1 MRGNCKLLGR
11 LIRLG
16 GSWINN
22 ARLPNNW
29 QFEKS
34 MGKKLTV
41 YMIDGTAYGPRLS
54 EIGNWVGK
62 AIYSPRAS
70 INKIMNRREF
80 DNPGIYCLKGD
91 PTDDAFD
98 EKIYIGEAENIKTRL
113 KQHLSDQNKD
123 FKELIFFVSKDELLT
138 KTQIRYLE
146 SRMVQLA
153 IEAKTAQI
161 DNGNSPSLPT
171 LHEADISDMEYFLD
185 QIKLILPV
193 MGFKFLISSTVKQ
206 RAENQ
211 NGEINS
217 IHETYF
223 IKTKAFNAS
232 MKETDQGYIIV
243 NGSEAKKELSNSCT
257 ETYRN
262 MRRKLLETEIM
273 LEEKD
278 KLIFAEDTIF
288 NSPSA
293 ASNMILG
300 RNSNGFTEWVNKK
313 GQTFRDVQEITNATN
328 V

>member
-1 MRGNCKLLGR
+1 
-11 LIRLG
+11 
-16 GSWINN
+16 
-22 ARLPNNW
+22 
-29 QFEKS
+29 

-70 INKIMNRREF
+70 INKIMNRSEF

-98 EKIYIGEAENIKTRL
+98 EKIYIGEAENIKARL
-113 KQHLSDQNKD
+113 KQHLSDPNKD

-146 SRMVQLA
+146 SRLVQLA

-171 LHEADISDMEYFLD
+171 LHEADISDMEYFLE
-185 QIKLILPV
+185 QMKLILPV
-193 MGFKFLISSTVKQ
+193 MGFKFLISSTIQ
-206 RAENQ
+206 RTSANEVENR
-211 NGEINS
+211 NS

-223 IKTKAFNAS
+223 IKTKSFKAS
-232 MKETDQGYIIV
+232 MTETDQGYIV
-243 NGSEAKKELSNSCT
+243 TKGSEAKKKLSDSCT
-257 ETYRN
+257 ETYVN
-262 MRRKLLETEIM
+262 MRRKLIETEIM
-273 LEEKD
+273 IEKKD
-278 KLIFAEDTIF
+278 KLIFVEDTVF

-300 RNSNGFTEWVNKK
+300 RNSNGFTEWVNAK
-313 GQTFRDVQEITNATN
+313 GQTFREVQEITNARN
-328 V
+328 I

>member
-1 MRGNCKLLGR
+1 
-11 LIRLG
+11 
-16 GSWINN
+16 
-22 ARLPNNW
+22 
-29 QFEKS
+29 

-70 INKIMNRREF
+70 INKIMNRSEF

-98 EKIYIGEAENIKTRL
+98 ENIYIGEAENIKVRL
-113 KQHLSDQNKD
+113 KQHLSDPNKD

-146 SRMVQLA
+146 SRLVQLA

-171 LHEADISDMEYFLD
+171 LHEADISDMEYFLE

-206 RAENQ
+206 SAENQ
-211 NGEINS
+211 MENS
-217 IHETYF
+217 NTIHETYF
-223 IKTKAFNAS
+223 IKTKTFNAS
-232 MKETDQGYIIV
+232 MKETDQGYIV
-243 NGSEAKKELSNSCT
+243 TKGSEAKKSLSNSYT

-262 MRRKLLETEIM
+262 MRRKLVETEIM
-273 LEEKD
+273 VSHND
-278 KLIFAEDTIF
+278 KLIFAEDAVF

-300 RNSNGFTEWVNKK
+300 RNSNGFTEWVN
-313 GQTFRDVQEITNATN
+313 GNGITFKEVQEKINN
-328 V
+328 

>member
-1 MRGNCKLLGR
+1 
-11 LIRLG
+11 
-16 GSWINN
+16 
-22 ARLPNNW
+22 
-29 QFEKS
+29 

-70 INKIMNRREF
+70 INKIMSRSEF

-98 EKIYIGEAENIKTRL
+98 EKIYIGEAENIRVRL
-113 KQHLSDQNKD
+113 KQHLSDPNKD

-138 KTQIRYLE
+138 KTQIRFLE
-146 SRMVQLA
+146 SRLVQLA

-171 LHEADISDMEYFLD
+171 LHEADISDMEYFLE

-206 RAENQ
+206 SDENQ
-211 NGEINS
+211 FENSNS

-223 IKTKAFNAS
+223 IKTKSFKAS
-232 MKETDQGYIIV
+232 MKETDQGYIVIK
-243 NGSEAKKELSNSCT
+243 GSEAKKKLSESCT
-257 ETYRN
+257 ETYVN

-273 LEEKD
+273 VEKND
-278 KLIFAEDTIF
+278 KLIFVEDTVF

-313 GQTFRDVQEITNATN
+313 GQTFRDVQEITNANN
-328 V
+328 VYN

>member
-1 MRGNCKLLGR
+1 
-11 LIRLG
+11 
-16 GSWINN
+16 
-22 ARLPNNW
+22 
-29 QFEKS
+29 

-70 INKIMNRREF
+70 INKIMNRQEF

-91 PTDDAFD
+91 PTDEAFD
-98 EKIYIGEAENIKTRL
+98 EKIYIGEAENIRTRL
-113 KQHLSDQNKD
+113 KQHLSDASKD

-146 SRMVQLA
+146 SRLVQLA

-171 LHEADISDMEYFLD
+171 LHEADISDMEYFLE

-193 MGFKFLISSTVKQ
+193 MGFNFLISSTVSSKDLD
-206 RAENQ
+206 APENKS
-211 NGEINS
+211 S

-223 IKTKAFNAS
+223 IKTKTFKAS
-232 MKETDQGYIIV
+232 MSETDQGYIV
-243 NGSEAKKELSNSCT
+243 SKGSEAKKSLSNSCT

-262 MRRKLLETEIM
+262 MRRKLIETKIM
-273 LEEKD
+273 VDNGD

-300 RNSNGFTEWVNKK
+300 RNSNGFAEWVNKD
-313 GQTFRDVQEITNATN
+313 GLTFKEVQERLNN
-328 V
+328 S

>member
-1 MRGNCKLLGR
+1 
-11 LIRLG
+11 
-16 GSWINN
+16 
-22 ARLPNNW
+22 
-29 QFEKS
+29 
-34 MGKKLTV
+34 MGKKLTI
-41 YMIDGTAYGPRLS
+41 YMIDGTEYGPRIA

-62 AIYSPRAS
+62 AFYSPRTTIS
-70 INKIMNRREF
+70 KVINREEF
-80 DNPGIYCLKGD
+80 DNPGIYCLKSNSD
-91 PTDDAFD
+91 SESYQ

-113 KQHLSDQNKD
+113 KQHLSDPNKD

-146 SRMVQLA
+146 SRLVQLA

-171 LHEADISDMEYFLD
+171 LHEADISDMEYFLE

-206 RAENQ
+206 STEN
-211 NGEINS
+211 EIEKSNF

-223 IKTKAFNAS
+223 IKTKTFKAS
-232 MKETDQGYIIV
+232 MKETDQGYIV
-243 NGSEAKKELSNSCT
+243 LKGSEAKKNLSNSCT

-262 MRRKLLETEIM
+262 MRRKLVETKIM
-273 LEEKD
+273 VEEND
-278 KLIFAEDTIF
+278 KLIFVEDTVF

-300 RNSNGFTEWVNKK
+300 RNSNGFTEWVNDK
-313 GQTFRDVQEITNATN
+313 GQTFREVQEITNANN

>member
-1 MRGNCKLLGR
+1 
-11 LIRLG
+11 
-16 GSWINN
+16 
-22 ARLPNNW
+22 
-29 QFEKS
+29 

-70 INKIMNRREF
+70 VNKIMTRPEF

-98 EKIYIGEAENIKTRL
+98 EKIYIGEAENIKSRL
-113 KQHLSDQNKD
+113 KQHLSDPNKD

-146 SRMVQLA
+146 SRLVQLA
-153 IEAKTAQI
+153 LEAKTAQI

-206 RAENQ
+206 DIE
-211 NGEINS
+211 GELTTNPS
-217 IHETYF
+217 AHETYF
-223 IKTKAFNAS
+223 IKTKTFKAI
-232 MKETDQGYIIV
+232 MTETDQGYIV
-243 NGSEAKKELSNSCT
+243 AKGSEAKKSLSNSCT

-262 MRRKLLETEIM
+262 MRRKLVETEIM
-273 LEEKD
+273 IENKD
-278 KLIFAEDTIF
+278 KLIFAEDAVF

-300 RNSNGFTEWVNKK
+300 RNSNGFTEWVNKE
-313 GQTFRDVQEITNATN
+313 GLTFKEVQEKLNN
-328 V
+328 

>member
-1 MRGNCKLLGR
+1 
-11 LIRLG
+11 
-16 GSWINN
+16 
-22 ARLPNNW
+22 
-29 QFEKS
+29 

-41 YMIDGTAYGPRLS
+41 YMIDGTAYGQRLS

-62 AIYSPRAS
+62 AIYSPRATV
-70 INKIMNRREF
+70 NKIMNRPEF

-113 KQHLSDQNKD
+113 KQHLSDPNKD

-146 SRMVQLA
+146 SRLVQIGL
-153 IEAKTAQI
+153 EAKTAQI

-171 LHEADISDMEYFLD
+171 LHEADISDMEYFLE

-193 MGFKFLISSTVKQ
+193 MGFKFLISSTVSSANNLQ
-206 RAENQ
+206 TTTNDEV
-211 NGEINS
+211 
-217 IHETYF
+217 HETYF
-223 IKTKAFNAS
+223 IKTRTFKAT
-232 MKETDQGYIIV
+232 MIETDQGYIV
-243 NGSEAKKELSNSCT
+243 AKGSEAKKSLSNSCT

-262 MRRKLLETEIM
+262 MRRKLVETKIM
-273 LEEKD
+273 IENGD
-278 KLIFAEDTIF
+278 RLIFAEDAVF

-300 RNSNGFTEWVNKK
+300 RNSNGFTEWVTKQ
-313 GQTFRDVQEITNATN
+313 GLTFKEVQEKINN
-328 V
+328 